1 MLGTFRSGGRKELVR
16 SLKTSDQ
23 RLAKTRLHTELVAME
38 ADFARRRSKLAA
50 MHGRPERQALQ
61 FLSPELLDGMADSW
75 LRSMLHDDEARR
87 QAGMSDYEL
96 DELGA
101 ELGSTRA

>member
-16 SLKTSDQ
+16 SLKTPDE
-23 RLAKTRLHTELVAME
+23 RLARTRLHTELVAME
-38 ADFARRRSKLAA
+38 AGFAHRCSKLAA
-50 MHGRPERQALQ
+50 IPGRPDRQALQ
-61 FLSPELLDGMADSW
+61 VLSPEMLDGMADSW

-96 DELGA
+96 DELGG
-101 ELGSTRA
+101 ELSSTRA